1 MGIINVDLNNIILDH
16 INFDEG
22 DPETMIHVRLMA
34 WRNRCKQHEAFE
46 KAF

>member
-16 INFDEG
+16 INFDE
-22 DPETMIHVRLMA
+22 DDSETMIHVRLMA
-34 WRNRCKQHEAFE
+34 WRNRCKQHEVFE